1 MKLVSVE
8 QMRAIEQA
16 ADAGGHTYAAMMEL
30 AGAAVAQAIM
40 QRLASVQDRHI
51 LVLVGPGNNGGDGLV
66 AARILRQAGAQVTC
80 YLFKPRRSDDANLV
94 AAQEAGCSIL
104 VASDDPQWHELN
116 ALARQANVIVD
127 ALLGTGTARP
137 IEGELANILKI
148 IADAVRQR
156 KQPGR
161 RALTDL
167 HLPAPVASDA
177 PLIVGV
183 DGPTGMNYDTGEL
196 DPLALPADISVT
208 FACPKQGHFKFPAA
222 AACGQLVV
230 ADIGIK
236 PELTAS
242 VALEVADPA
251 MIRALLPARPADAHK
266 GTFGKA
272 LIVAGSV
279 YYSGAAALASLAA
292 YRVGSGLVTLALP
305 ASIYPAVAARM
316 FETTYLMLPDDLGV
330 ITPEAIKVLAEKSA
344 AYQAMLL
351 GPGLSP
357 EKEAVSFVQR
367 LFGAEPIVRKRIGFQ
382 AESSNNIEPLKLPP
396 LVVDADGLNALA
408 QVDNWWQYLPPQT
421 ILTPHPG
428 EMARLMRLPDDDRK
442 QLATQ
447 RWEIARHKA
456 AEWGHIIVFKGA
468 CTVIAAPDGRTV
480 VLPFATPA
488 LATAGS
494 GDVLAGAIVG
504 LLGQGLAP
512 FEAALCG
519 AYLHGLAGEIA
530 QRDIGAA
537 GVVAGDLLARLP
549 QAIRLVR
556 EV

>member
-16 ADAGGHTYAAMMEL
+16 ANAAGHTYAAMMEQ
-30 AGAAVAQAIM
+30 AGAAVAQAIV
-40 QRLASVQDRHI
+40 QRLSSVQHSHI
-51 LVLVGPGNNGGDGLV
+51 LVLVGPGNNGSDGLV
-66 AARILRQAGAQVTC
+66 AARILQQAGAQVAC

-94 AAQEAGCSIL
+94 AAKEQGCSL
-104 VASDDPQWHELN
+104 VVASDDDQGRELRR
-116 ALARQANVIVD
+116 LAHDANVIVD
-127 ALLGTGTARP
+127 ALLGTGAARP
-137 IEGELANILKI
+137 IEGDLAKILEI
-148 IADAVRQR
+148 VANQVEQR
-156 KQPGR
+156 KRPGR

-167 HLPAPVASDA
+167 RLPSPPAGDA

-196 DPLALPADISVT
+196 DPLTLPADISVT
-208 FACPKQGHFKFPAA
+208 LACPKQGHFKFPAA
-222 AACGQLVV
+222 VACGQLVV
-230 ADIGIK
+230 ADIGVK
-236 PELTAS
+236 PELTAH

-251 MIRALLPARPADAHK
+251 MIRAMLPARPADAHK
-266 GTFGKA
+266 GTFGKV

-279 YYSGAAALASLAA
+279 YYSGAAALACQAA

-316 FETTYLMLPDDLGV
+316 LETTYLILPDDLGV
-330 ITPEAIKVLAEKSA
+330 VTPEAIKVLAEKSA
-344 AYQAMLL
+344 AYQAMLV

-357 EKEAVSFVQR
+357 EKKAVSFVQR

-382 AESSNNIEPLKLPP
+382 AESSNTIEPLELPP

-408 QVDNWWQYLPPQT
+408 QVDNWWHSLPPQT

-428 EMARLMRLPDDDRK
+428 EMARLMRLPENDK
-442 QLATQ
+442 QQLATQ
-447 RWEIARHKA
+447 RWEIAQHTA
-456 AEWGHIIVFKGA
+456 AEWGHVIVLKGA
-468 CTVIAAPDGRTV
+468 HTVVAAPDGRTV

-519 AYLHGLAGEIA
+519 AYLHGLAGEMA

-537 GVVAGDLLARLP
+537 GVVAGDLLTRLP
-549 QAIRLVR
+549 QAIQLV
-556 EV
+556 